1 MSMLNAI
8 VTNFVIDR
16 HRIIGNLDDNPRV
29 SLRVNERIVITG
41 LGALSPNGVGRETYF
56 QSLVAGRSGI
66 RNITRFDAASLPAR
80 IAGEVDFDPD
90 AWVDQKNMRHVSRV
104 VPMALAATA
113 EALRDAKI
121 DPSALDLE
129 TRRTIGVMLGSG
141 GGAVEFSE
149 RMYELWF
156 NDAERQASIYSIP
169 SGTIGT
175 LSSELSMAYDLH
187 GFSHLISTGC
197 TSSTDAIGYAYRNLK
212 LGVVDYILT
221 GGADATI
228 TEGIMTGF
236 CIMRIV
242 STSFNSSPHEASR
255 PFTKNRDGFVL
266 GEGAWMFVMER
277 EETAKAR
284 GAQIYA
290 EVAGYG
296 STCDA
301 YHRVRIDES
310 GEEPA
315 LAMKDAGID
324 PSEVGYLNYHGTSTD
339 LNDRIETRAV
349 KLAFGD
355 HAGRLPGSAT
365 KSMIGHPQGACG
377 AAGVAA
383 TLMAFR
389 DGILP
394 PTINL
399 NTPDPECDLDYV
411 PNEARPAQV
420 DVALSNAMGLGRH
433 NECVLVGRVVRIR
446 DREDAQAGRLG
457 RADARMRIL
466 DCGAALRRHSELPGR

>member
-1 MSMLNAI
+1 MS
-8 VTNFVIDR
+8 
-16 HRIIGNLDDNPRV
+16 
-29 SLRVNERIVITG
+29 RIVITG
-41 LGALSPNGVGRETYF
+41 VGALSPNGVGRETYF
-56 QSLVAGRSGI
+56 AALAAGRSGI
-66 RNITRFDAASLPAR
+66 RTITQFDASELPCR
-80 IAGEVDFDPD
+80 VAGEINGGFDPSR
-90 AWVDQKNMRHVSRV
+90 WVEAKDMKHVSRV
-104 VPMALAATA
+104 VPMTIAAA
-113 EALRDAKI
+113 DEALRDARL
-121 DPSALDLE
+121 DPQAVDLE
-129 TRRTIGVMLGSG
+129 TRRQIGVMLGSG
-141 GGAVEFSE
+141 GGAIEFSE
-149 RMYELWF
+149 RMYELWY
-156 NDAERQASIYSIP
+156 RGHVKQASVYAIP

-175 LSSELSMAYDLH
+175 IASEISMAYDLH

-212 LGVVDYILT
+212 LGVIDYVLT

-242 STSFNSSPHEASR
+242 STSFNASPEEASR
-255 PFTKNRDGFVL
+255 PFTGNRDGFVL

-277 EETAKAR
+277 EETALAR
-284 GAQIYA
+284 GAHIYA

-301 YHRVRIDES
+301 YHRVRMDDS

-315 LAMKDAGID
+315 RAMQLAMKDAAID

-339 LNDRIETRAV
+339 LNDRVETRAV
-349 KLAFGD
+349 KRAFGR
-355 HAGRLPGSAT
+355 HAGKLAGSAT

-389 DGILP
+389 DDVLP

-399 NTPDPECDLDYV
+399 DTPDPECDLDYIPEV
-411 PNEARPAQV
+411 SRQARIDAAV
-420 DVALSNAMGLGRH
+420 CNTIAFGSKNSAL
-433 NECVLVGRVVRIR
+433 VLKRY
-446 DREDAQAGRLG
+446 
-457 RADARMRIL
+457 
-466 DCGAALRRHSELPGR
+466 